1 MKRCLSFF
9 TVILFSITICCTGCG
24 TILSPVSDT
33 DSSIDSSGNDIVTTL
48 NYYVWIDE
56 VPYATTAA
64 DAFNALHNNIKVCI
78 RSLDN
83 TDYEKQLDSMM
94 NDTKTSVDLFGTK
107 GMASTIQFVQ
117 KNKALDI
124 TDYIRESIK
133 DGSLNVTAYGTMF
146 NSTLYQNRYYCLPS
160 RTTCW
165 ELYYNKTVF
174 DRAGIPYPRQ
184 MTWDEYCDLAGKLTS
199 GSGKTKVW
207 GGYWVDWIPSFIALQ
222 HGSYL
227 TDDDLT
233 YARESLTLFN
243 RLYNIDRSHV
253 SYQEMI
259 SFPDPDHEVYRM
271 FKANKVAMVPQGEW
285 MINDLISSNTDVDW
299 DIAPMP
305 IDPDESA
312 GTTVGQ
318 YQFVNIASSCAHPAE
333 AFAFMKFLCG
343 KDGAAIYAQNA
354 ILPAY
359 FDDNIANEYLKATGK
374 ESARIFLEARKY
386 IEQPPVAGYQEC
398 LESFK
403 TQAESYFS
411 GQITLDEAMS
421 GFAQTRQAVYDK

>member
-1 MKRCLSFF
+1 MKHFQSFLPAILLSIIIF
-9 TVILFSITICCTGCG
+9 CTGCG
-24 TILSPVSDT
+24 TISAPVPGT
-33 DSSIDSSGNDIVTTL
+33 DSSVGSSGDDVVTTL

-64 DAFNALHNNIKVCI
+64 NAFNALHNNIKVRI

-83 TDYEKQLDSMM
+83 TGYEKQLDTMLKDS
-94 NDTKTSVDLFGTK
+94 TTSVDLFGTK

-124 TDYIRESIK
+124 TDYIKDSIK
-133 DGSLNVTAYGTMF
+133 DGSLDVTAYGTMF

-174 DRAGIPYPRQ
+174 DRAGIPYPGQ
-184 MTWDEYCDLAGKLTS
+184 MTWDEYCELAGKLTS
-199 GSGKTKVW
+199 GSGNDKVW
-207 GGYWVDWIPSFIALQ
+207 GGYWVDWIPNFIALQ

-259 SFPDPDHEVYRM
+259 SFPDPDHEVYRL

-285 MINDLISSNTDVDW
+285 MINDLISSNTNVDW

-305 IDPDESA
+305 IDQGESA

-359 FDDNIANEYLKATGK
+359 FDDNIANEYLNATGK
-374 ESARIFLEARKY
+374 ESARIFLKAKKY
-386 IEQPPVAGYQEC
+386 IEQPPVSGYQEC
-398 LESFK
+398 IESFK
-403 TQAESYFS
+403 NEAESYFS
-411 GQITLDEAMS
+411 GQVTLDEAMDR
-421 GFAQTRQAVYDK
+421 FEQTRQAVYSK